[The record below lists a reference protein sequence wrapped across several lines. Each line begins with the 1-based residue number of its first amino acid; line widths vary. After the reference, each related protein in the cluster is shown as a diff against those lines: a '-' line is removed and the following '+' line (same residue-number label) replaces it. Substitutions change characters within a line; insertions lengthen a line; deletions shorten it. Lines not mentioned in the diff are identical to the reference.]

1 MKCPRIYACTLLV
14 LGAYLLTG
22 QSNPAE
28 ITGTVLDDSGA
39 AIPSATILVTNAETS
54 LERRFE
60 TDASGNFT
68 VTPLLPG
75 TYSLRVEKGGFQRF
89 VRQGLILQVGQRA
102 RVDVTLKVGSV
113 TESVAVSGRVELLE
127 VEDASLGQ
135 VIENRK
141 ILELPMNGRNVVGLA
156 ALTTGVIPG
165 VTFGQ
170 GIPDGRAA
178 LIQAAAANML
188 VNGGLGAHNDVVMD
202 GVPLGLCCQNQV
214 ALIPT
219 IDITREFRVQT
230 SVYDAQLGRT
240 SGGLVTFASKGG
252 TNEFHGSAYEFLRN
266 RVLDANNFFNNRAGV
281 DKAHFVYNQF
291 GASLGGPALRDRLFF
306 FFNYEGI
313 RNRRGSF
320 MSGTVPTV
328 SERTGIFSAPVY
340 DPLSATGGSLTRSPF
355 PANQIPAN
363 RFDPVAVNLMKFWPV
378 PNQPGPVNFL
388 SNAVAGDT
396 QNQYHTRVD
405 YHFGPRHQFFGR
417 FSMSNT
423 YGTMPNYF
431 NNIASPSSWQQF
443 TNNRNGVLDDTLTL
457 NPTTVLNLRYGYTRQ
472 TDRRVLYSAGVD
484 LTTYGWPA
492 SYSNARPVPVLPK
505 VALSGLISLSGT
517 AAFANAPDVHAIAAN
532 LSKSWGKH
540 FMKFGFDGRDYRA
553 NSLNNS
559 DGAGSFSFNTAF
571 TRGPDA
577 QRGANGSA
585 VASMLLGYP
594 ASGDITDV
602 QPYSTTELYA
612 ALYFQDDIHVSRRLT
627 MNLGLR
633 WEVEVPRHE
642 RYNRLSFFDPSVVSP
657 VAAAT
662 GIPGL
667 KGGLQFPGV
676 NGNPRAQQNT
686 DWNNLGPRFG
696 FAWNAK
702 TRLVLRGGYGITYIP
717 IFTRYYPASQQ
728 GFSATTSFFSSVDG
742 ITPVGVLRNPFPSG
756 VTPALGSGGGLLT
769 SYGQSFTTVLRNA
782 PVGYN
787 QEFSF
792 NAQYEVAKDLLIDAA
807 YVGNRGVKL
816 PISFNIDA
824 LNDAYLSQGSALLAT
839 VNNPFQPYVAAGAL
853 SAATTTQRQLLL
865 PFPQFLGVTANAESV
880 GRSMY
885 HAFQLKVNKRFGNG
899 FSLLAAYTNS
909 KLLTD
914 TGGLVTSFLEVN
926 SPIQNPNNLRLERS
940 VAPQDISQR
949 LVISYVWE
957 LPFGRGK
964 KYWSTAPKA
973 LDLAVGGWQVNGI
986 TTFQRGQPITVGNA
1000 IATTSGATRPNN
1012 IGRSARKSGSIEDR
1026 LNQYFD
1032 TSVFTAPGPF
1042 AYGTTSRTLP
1052 DVRGDGNRNFDLSIF
1067 KNFVLKESRQ
1077 LQFRAEFFNI
1087 FNTVQFAPPGSSGT
1101 GSSSFGNADFGVV
1114 SVQRNDPR
1122 NVQLALKFLF

>member
-1 MKCPRIYACTLLV
+1 
-14 LGAYLLTG
+14 
-22 QSNPAE
+22 
-28 ITGTVLDDSGA
+28 
-39 AIPSATILVTNAETS
+39 
-54 LERRFE
+54 
-60 TDASGNFT
+60 
-68 VTPLLPG
+68 
-75 TYSLRVEKGGFQRF
+75 
-89 VRQGLILQVGQRA
+89 
-102 RVDVTLKVGSV
+102 
-113 TESVAVSGRVELLE
+113 
-127 VEDASLGQ
+127 
-135 VIENRK
+135 
-141 ILELPMNGRNVVGLA
+141 MNGRNLVGLA

-165 VTFGQ
+165 VSFGE

-178 LIQAAAANML
+178 LIQAATANVL
-188 VNGGLGAHNDVVMD
+188 INGGLGAHNDVVMD

-219 IDITREFRVQT
+219 IDITQEFRVQT

-252 TNEFHGSAYEFLRN
+252 NNEFHGSAYEFLRN

-281 DKAHFVYNQF
+281 DKAHFTYNQF
-291 GASLGGPALRDRLFF
+291 GASTGGPVLRNKLFF

-320 MSGTVPTV
+320 MSGTVPTAE
-328 SERTGIFSAPVY
+328 ERAGLFSVPVY
-340 DPLSATGGSLTRSPF
+340 DPLSATGGNLTRAPF
-355 PANQIPAN
+355 PDNQIPAS
-363 RFDPVAVNLMKFWPV
+363 RFDPVAVNLMKFWPL
-378 PNQPGPVNFL
+378 PNQAGPVNFL

-405 YHFGPRHQFFGR
+405 YHSSPRHQLFGR

-457 NPTTVLNLRYGYTRQ
+457 NSTTVLNLRYGYTRQ
-472 TDRRVLYSAGVD
+472 TDRRVLYSTGVD
-484 LTTYGWPA
+484 LTAYGWPA
-492 SYSNARPVPVLPK
+492 SYSNERPVPVLPK
-505 VALSGLISLSGT
+505 VAVSGLIGLSGT

-532 LSKSWGKH
+532 LSKSRGKH
-540 FMKFGFDGRDYRA
+540 FMKIGFDGRDYRA
-553 NSLNNS
+553 NSTNNS

-577 QRGANGSA
+577 QRGTGGSSI
-585 VASMLLGYP
+585 ASMLLGYQ
-594 ASGDITDV
+594 ASGDITSV
-602 QPYSTTELYA
+602 QPFSTTELYA
-612 ALYFQDDIHVSRRLT
+612 ALYFQDDIHVSRKPT
-627 MNLGLR
+627 INLGLR

-642 RYNRLSFFDPSVVSP
+642 RYNRLSYFDPSVASP
-657 VAAAT
+657 LAAAT

-667 KGGLQFPGV
+667 VGGLEFPGA
-676 NGNPRAQQNT
+676 NGNPRSQQNT

-702 TRLVLRGGYGITYIP
+702 PRLVLRGGYGITYIP
-717 IFTRYYPASQQ
+717 VFTRYYPASQQ

-756 VTPALGSGGGLLT
+756 VTPASGSAGGLLT

-792 NAQYEVAKDLLIDAA
+792 NVEYEVAKDLLVDAA
-807 YVGNRGVKL
+807 YVGNRGIKL
-816 PISFNIDA
+816 PISLSIDA
-824 LNDAYLSQGSALLAT
+824 LNDNYLALGSALLTT
-839 VNNPFQPYVAAGAL
+839 VTNPFQPYVATGAL
-853 SAATTTQRQLLL
+853 SAATTTRRQLLL
-865 PFPQFLGVTANAESV
+865 PFPQFLSVTANAESV

-885 HAFQLKVNKRFGNG
+885 HAFELKVNKRFSNG

-914 TGGLVTSFLEVN
+914 TGGLVTNYLEVN
-926 SPIQNPNNLRLERS
+926 SAIQDPYNLGLERS
-940 VAPQDISQR
+940 LAPQDISQR
-949 LVISYVWE
+949 FALTYVWE
-957 LPFGRGK
+957 LPVGRGK
-964 KYWSTAPKA
+964 KYWSAAPKA
-973 LDLAVGGWQVNGI
+973 LDLALGGWQVNGI

-1012 IGRSARKSGSIEDR
+1012 IGRSARKSGSVENR

-1032 TSVFTAPGPF
+1032 TSVFTTPGPF
-1042 AYGTTSRTLP
+1042 AFGNTSRTLP

-1067 KNFVLKESRQ
+1067 KNFVVKESKHI
-1077 LQFRAEFFNI
+1077 QFRAEFFNI

-1101 GSSSFGNADFGVV
+1101 GSSSLGNADFGVV

-1122 NVQLALKFLF
+1122 NVQLALKFIF